1 MKRYK
6 TTITLTENQIEAL
19 NSVFQWLIPH
29 RNEFVDTGHR
39 AGILQIEKK
48 LNKAE
53 QAIDIHKAKI
63 EKKYFSRN
71 AINYLDDDE
80 WEKYS

>member
-48 LNKAE
+48 LNKVL
-53 QAIDIHKAKI
+53 II
-63 EKKYFSRN
+63 S
-71 AINYLDDDE
+71 
-80 WEKYS
+80 